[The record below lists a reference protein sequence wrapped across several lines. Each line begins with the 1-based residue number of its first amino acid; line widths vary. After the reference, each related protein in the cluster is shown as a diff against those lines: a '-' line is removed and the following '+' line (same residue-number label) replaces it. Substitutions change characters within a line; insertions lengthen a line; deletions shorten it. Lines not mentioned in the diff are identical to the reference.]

1 MIGASPEVRSRRAT
15 VTAHLA
21 FQKLEAM
28 VKQHVGQAQAL
39 PSSGGYR
46 LGGGGGE
53 PSHAGAAHHPAA
65 AASSHAPSAA
75 AGASAGT
82 PAPAPGPAGSSAK
95 ESRRPANSAAIA
107 QLQEMG
113 PWSKEM
119 CEKALLE
126 TGNSVPNALD
136 WCVPMHTTLL
146 MM

>member
-1 MIGASPEVRSRRAT
+1 
-15 VTAHLA
+15 
-21 FQKLEAM
+21 M

-53 PSHAGAAHHPAA
+53 PSHAGAAPHPTA

-82 PAPAPGPAGSSAK
+82 AAPAPGPAGGSAK
-95 ESRRPANSAAIA
+95 DSRRPANAAAIA

-113 PWSKEM
+113 PWSKEL

-136 WCVPMHTTLL
+136 WCVPPE
-146 MM
+146 